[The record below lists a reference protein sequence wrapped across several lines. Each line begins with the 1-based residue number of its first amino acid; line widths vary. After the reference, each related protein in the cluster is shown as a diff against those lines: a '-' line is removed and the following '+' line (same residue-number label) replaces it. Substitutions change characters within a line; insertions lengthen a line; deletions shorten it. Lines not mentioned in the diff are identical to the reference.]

1 MLNFFPCCLLE
12 NLSWMVRVLLF
23 VIYTKQIKYTVNTD
37 TSAFNW
43 ALHNAGYK
51 KKFRFCLHNFISQT
65 LSQVSLGFWGW
76 FSFSFF
82 FFVCESF
89 YLFFFSP
96 FSSDY
101 LFRTGKQCMNEW
113 LKLLREEED
122 CTVKF
127 LFWKKLLKLLCMH
140 WKSWHRQWTLMYFSQ
155 IWECWMRYSF
165 CPLFLSFISLS
176 WTKQYKT
183 WISFLTTESER
194 IDSQMYKKQNII
206 PC

>member
-1 MLNFFPCCLLE
+1 M
-12 NLSWMVRVLLF
+12 
-23 VIYTKQIKYTVNTD
+23 QAIK
-37 TSAFNW
+37 
-43 ALHNAGYK
+43 
-51 KKFRFCLHNFISQT
+51 R
-65 LSQVSLGFWGW
+65 SLGFVCTILFHRLYLKSVWVFGVG
-76 FSFSFF
+76 FLFLF

-194 IDSQMYKKQNII
+194 IDSQMYNKQNII